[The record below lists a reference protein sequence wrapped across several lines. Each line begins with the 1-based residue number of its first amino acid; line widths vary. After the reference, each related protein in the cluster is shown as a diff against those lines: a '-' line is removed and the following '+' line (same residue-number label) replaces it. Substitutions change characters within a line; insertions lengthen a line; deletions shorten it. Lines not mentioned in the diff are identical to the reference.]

1 MLQERDPAC
10 CLTFCRASRRI
21 DLLAGEE
28 QTELECQLLRKA
40 SYPRRGVVESG
51 HSTHEK
57 EEVGSTQSIPG
68 SSELLSGHPENNLAC
83 MDRK

>member
-1 MLQERDPAC
+1 M
-10 CLTFCRASRRI
+10 
-21 DLLAGEE
+21 DLLAREK

-57 EEVGSTQSIPG
+57 EEAWATQSIKAAQR
-68 SSELLSGHPENNLAC
+68 SCQATQKTIFRHREEVKQQFSIDSETHLYLNT
-83 MDRK
+83 